1 MTKKTL
7 AILGAGLALVATAA
21 VAGQGRLRR
30 HNAGPTSTSTPN
42 GRAQVD
48 LGFGSMT
55 VALADPKVL
64 LDQRGDTYVAL
75 GLEARTLDGK
85 SARPTVRMALVIDH
99 SGSMAGAKLEH
110 VKRAAQGVA
119 ARLGDQDQVALIQYD
134 NSVQVLVPMSPL
146 QGAGRTRLQAA
157 IEGIQPGGST
167 NLHGGLEAGR
177 DQALASA
184 AGAGVNRVL
193 LLSDGLA
200 NTGVVAPAA
209 IAATAQQAADRGVRI
224 STVGVGLDYNE
235 DLMEAIAENG
245 RGQYSFVDN
254 VGDMEKV
261 FATELG
267 ALQAT
272 VARQVAV
279 RIEPAAEGVA
289 VVQAL
294 GYEAR
299 HEGNALVVSMAD
311 LFGGDRRQLLVK
323 VRLPAKKLGLSDAVR
338 VRLSYEEVAQKRPG
352 EALATV
358 GYEVSSDAIAV
369 QAAADR
375 DAHTR
380 ALQAETAAAMRAAA
394 AEYEQGR
401 SAVAQQ
407 MLARQQAYVQAQAQ
421 QLALPS
427 TAVAEPL
434 NQLKSTSNNMG
445 QFDFGSLDGKRLLKS
460 SKSSA
465 RSLSKSG
472 NVKAFGF

>member
-21 VAGQGRLRR
+21 VAGQGKLRR
-30 HNAGPTSTSTPN
+30 AAAGPAPTAN
-42 GRAQVD
+42 GRTQVD
-48 LGFGSMT
+48 MGFGTMN

-64 LDQRGDTYVAL
+64 LDQRGDTYVAV
-75 GLEARTLDGK
+75 GLEARTLDGRNE
-85 SARPTVRMALVIDH
+85 RPAVRMALVVDH
-99 SGSMAGAKLEH
+99 SGSMAGAKLEQ

-134 NSVQVLVPMSPL
+134 DSVQVLVPMAPL
-146 QGAGRTRLQAA
+146 VGPGRTRVQAA
-157 IEGIQPGGST
+157 IEAIQPGGST

-177 DQALASA
+177 DQALAGLK
-184 AGAGVNRVL
+184 GAGINRVL

-261 FATELG
+261 FASELG
-267 ALQAT
+267 ALQST

-279 RIEPAAEGVA
+279 RIEPAADGVA
-289 VVQAL
+289 VVQVL
-294 GYEAR
+294 GYESR
-299 HEGNALVVSMAD
+299 REGNALVVSMAD

-323 VRLPAKKLGLSDAVR
+323 VRLPAKKLGLADAVR
-338 VRLSYEEVAQKRPG
+338 VRLSYEDVAHKRPG
-352 EALATV
+352 EALAAV
-358 GYEVSSDAIAV
+358 GYEVSSDAVAV

-401 SAVAQQ
+401 SAAAQQ
-407 MLARQQAYVQAQAQ
+407 MLAQHQAYVQSQAK

-427 TAVAEPL
+427 DAVAEPL
-434 NQLKSTSNNMG
+434 NQLQSTSQKMG
-445 QFDFGSLDGKRLLKS
+445 QYDFGSMDGKRLLKS

-465 RSLSKSG
+465 RSMSKSG
-472 NVKAFGF
+472 NLKGLAF